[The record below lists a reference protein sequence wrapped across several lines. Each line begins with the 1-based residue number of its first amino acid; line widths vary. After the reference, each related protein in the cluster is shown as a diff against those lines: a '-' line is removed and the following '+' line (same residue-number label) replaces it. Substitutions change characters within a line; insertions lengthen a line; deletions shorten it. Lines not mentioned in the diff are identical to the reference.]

1 MKSIILLLLT
11 GLLFLF
17 AKEQHAGKVLEVLQS
32 GPYTYLK
39 IKEHNP
45 DKTVWIA
52 VTRIPVTK
60 GAEVTFHEAMTMDN
74 FKSKTLGR
82 TFKHLIFA
90 DGIRFATE
98 KKKRQLPSLARK
110 LKQTKI
116 SPYKKPGTLSV
127 EELFMNAKKLNG
139 KRVKVRGKVIKVA
152 REIMKRDWVHIEDG
166 TGDANAGTDDLVF
179 TTPKADVKRGDI
191 VTAEGI
197 VAVEKDFGYG
207 YFYPV
212 IVEKSHFT
220 KDSNSSTH

>member
-1 MKSIILLLLT
+1 MKSIILFLLT
-11 GLLFLF
+11 GLLCLS
-17 AKEQHAGKVLEVLQS
+17 AKEQHSGKVLEVLQS

-39 IKEHNP
+39 IHEHQP
-45 DKTVWIA
+45 EKTVWIA

-82 TFKHLIFA
+82 TFEHLIFA
-90 DGIRFATE
+90 DGIRFTSQ
-98 KKKRQLPSLARK
+98 KTKTQLPSLARK
-110 LKQTKI
+110 LKQSKL
-116 SPYKKPGTLSV
+116 SPHKKPGTLSV

-139 KRVKVRGKVIKVA
+139 KTVKVRGKVIKVA

-166 TGDANAGTDDLVF
+166 TGDAEAGTDDLVF

-212 IVEKSHFT
+212 IIEKSHFT
-220 KDSNSSTH
+220 KDDNNTTH